1 MKVIDYKC
9 EALSN
14 LIWKN
19 DGAIALIYDRK
30 RGTIQKNNVDAL
42 VMQLLVRLPYTP
54 TEFNPRA
61 IQTIACWEGTHH
73 AQKAKFKY

>member
-1 MKVIDYKC
+1 
-9 EALSN
+9 
-14 LIWKN
+14 
-19 DGAIALIYDRK
+19 
-30 RGTIQKNNVDAL
+30 
-42 VMQLLVRLPYTP
+42 LPYTP